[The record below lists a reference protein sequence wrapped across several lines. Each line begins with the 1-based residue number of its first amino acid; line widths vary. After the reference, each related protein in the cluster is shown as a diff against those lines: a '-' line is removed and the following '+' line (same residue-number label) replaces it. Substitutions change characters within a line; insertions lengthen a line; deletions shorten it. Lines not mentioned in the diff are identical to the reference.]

1 MLNQLF
7 QRNKN
12 TQALPAMQFDATLT
26 SEDISLSSGARAKMQ
41 ELISAADEDF
51 AGIRLFVMGGGCG
64 GMAYSMTYADTV
76 GPLDAVLDLD
86 GVRLVVD
93 AVALNYLR
101 GCEIDYVKQG
111 LNESFVFR
119 NVFQSIGGSG
129 VCAGCG
135 AAGGNAY

>member
-7 QRNKN
+7 QRTKN
-12 TQALPAMQFDATLT
+12 APLPSASFEQDLDTDDLRLSAT
-26 SEDISLSSGARAKMQ
+26 AKEKMEQ
-41 ELISAADEDF
+41 LFQAADEDF

-64 GMAYSMTYADTV
+64 GMTYSMTYAETV
-76 GPLDAVLDLD
+76 GPLDTVLDLD

-93 AVALNYLR
+93 AIALNYLR

-119 NVFQSIGGSG
+119 NVFESIGGSG
-129 VCAGCG
+129 MCAGCG
-135 AAGGNAY
+135 AAGGGAY